1 MPGAAAED
9 EVEAAGQ
16 RAHLEGLVG
25 FLEEN
30 FDETISLLSRIS
42 NPDLMGMFLLTAT
55 YFKTGNQAET
65 TRNFDKLLKKHGRES
80 ILEELSSLPFK
91 EKQKKEQITDLFE
104 QIDSLS
110 Q

>member
-1 MPGAAAED
+1 M
-9 EVEAAGQ
+9 
-16 RAHLEGLVG
+16 EGLVG

-30 FDETISLLSRIS
+30 FDEAILLLSRIS

-65 TRNFDKLLKKHGRES
+65 TKNCDKLFKKHGRES
-80 ILEELSSLPFK
+80 ILEELSSLPF
-91 EKQKKEQITDLFE
+91 EDKQKKEQFTDLFE
-104 QIDSLS
+104 QIDSLL